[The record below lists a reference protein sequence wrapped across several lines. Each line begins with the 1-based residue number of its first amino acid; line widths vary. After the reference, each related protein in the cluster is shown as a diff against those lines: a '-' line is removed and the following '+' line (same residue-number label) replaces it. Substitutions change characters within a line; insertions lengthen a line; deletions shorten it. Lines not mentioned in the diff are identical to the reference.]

1 MTSHSHLQAF
11 IDHLAPDLVPGLA
24 LAIGNS
30 RGVIWK
36 GAAGYV
42 DLEQDMPAH
51 PGCIFG
57 VGSITKVFVAVVTL
71 QLVEE
76 GRIGLDRT
84 LAQYL
89 PVPMLKGIANAATAT
104 IRQLLSHYS
113 GIASWEDDALW
124 IRDGRGEHLTPG
136 KRWARCEPLDY
147 IRDVGAV
154 CEAGEDF
161 HYSNTNYTLLG
172 LLIEAVTSQ
181 ALEQVLAQRILN
193 PLKMTSTG
201 FEEAEGLTVSGISR
215 RYHWATDSFLQT
227 AGISP
232 SYRHAGPGLLDVS
245 ASQLSVEWAAGGIVS
260 SASDIVTFM
269 AALKSG
275 RLLGPTMQR
284 QFFAWLPAQPGRQ
297 MGLGIFR
304 ACTPYGPV
312 IGHGGNV
319 LGFSATTWWFE
330 DTDCVLALLTNVG
343 SMHAGPDA
351 WSASR
356 IFESTTL
363 GLEAKEFCR
372 LSQAC
377 SG

>member
-11 IDHLAPDLVPGLA
+11 IDRLAPARVPGLA
-24 LAIGNS
+24 LAVGDS
-30 RGVIWK
+30 RGVMWE

-42 DLEQDMPAH
+42 DLEQNMPVD
-51 PGCIFG
+51 PDCTFG

-76 GRIGLDRT
+76 GRIGLDHT

-89 PVPMLKGIANAATAT
+89 PVPMLKGIANAATVT
-104 IRQLLSHYS
+104 LRQLLSHYS
-113 GIASWEDDALW
+113 GIASWEDDARW
-124 IRDGRGEHLTPG
+124 IRDGRGEHMTPG
-136 KRWARCEPLDY
+136 KRWAHSEPLDY
-147 IRDVGAV
+147 IRGVGAV
-154 CEAGEDF
+154 FEAGEGF

-181 ALEQVLAQRILN
+181 PLEHVLKQRIIS

-201 FEEAEGLTVSGISR
+201 LEDAEGLTASGISR
-215 RYHWATDSFLQT
+215 RYHWATECFLQT
-227 AGISP
+227 AGVAP
-232 SYRHAGPGLLDVS
+232 SCRYAGPGLLDVS
-245 ASQLSVEWAAGGIVS
+245 SSQLSVEWAAGGIVS

-275 RLLGPTMQR
+275 RLLGPMMQR
-284 QFFAWLPAQPGRQ
+284 QFFAWHPAQPGKQ

-304 ACTPYGPV
+304 ASTPYGPV

-330 DTDCVLALLTNVG
+330 ETDCVLALLTNVG
-343 SMHAGPDA
+343 SMHSGPDA

-363 GLEAKEFCR
+363 GMQAQEVCR
-372 LSQAC
+372 VGRA
-377 SG
+377 